1 MPVQVRP
8 WGLSRRNKQ
17 DDKMGFSSHTFN
29 LEDQVKFPFLP
40 SVISIEVQVGNI
52 SFSAYCPATYD
63 SPAEGG
69 DLEDYDIEGISVCDE
84 DGDEIPLTATQIKLI
99 ADWAHGQSDLEDAI
113 CSADYSDYYD
123 DYDYER
129 DRSYDYYS

>member
-1 MPVQVRP
+1 
-8 WGLSRRNKQ
+8 
-17 DDKMGFSSHTFN
+17 MGFSSHTFN
-29 LEDQVKFPFLP
+29 LEDQEKFSFLP
-40 SVISIEVQVGNI
+40 KVVSLEVQIGNI
-52 SFSAYCPATYD
+52 YFSPFYPASYE

-69 DLEDYDIEGISVCDE
+69 DLEDYNIEGIIACDE
-84 DGDEIPLTATQIKLI
+84 DGDEIPLTASQIKQI

-113 CSADYSDYYD
+113 CSADYYD